1 MYYLYFSYAFI
12 IAILI
17 FVLSLKQNESKWWGV
32 LVFFSP
38 ITAPFYFLKT
48 KAKKGII
55 PAFITAVIFAV
66 VCIGEYHV
74 HINRAK
80 EISYSQYPPVVR
92 QAIRLSSSL
101 KIITN
106 NLNYDI
112 AQLNSLSRS
121 ESSLENMSATIEL
134 IGKMRV
140 EIIKRDAA
148 FHRLSSFLHD
158 YKSNLEQNSF
168 EWLLNIEKYYNNKIT
183 AIYFKKLKRYLDTF
197 ESLLQYTFQNFN
209 KINRR
214 VPVALDNYDAYYL
227 RYRGAMDDY
236 NRIGNMKIKFQNRFL
251 KKNPV
256 LVKFLPQILHLNSLE
271 LKSKLKLWD

>member
-1 MYYLYFSYAFI
+1 MYYFYFSYAFI
-12 IAILI
+12 IAIVI
-17 FVLSLKQNESKWWGV
+17 FVLSLKQNESKWWGA

-55 PAFITAVIFAV
+55 PALITALIFIG
-66 VCIGEYHV
+66 VCAGEYHV
-74 HINRAK
+74 HIKRVKKIN
-80 EISYSQYPPVVR
+80 YSQYPPVVR

-106 NLNYDI
+106 NLNDDI
-112 AQLNSLSRS
+112 AQLNQLSRS

-140 EIIKRDAA
+140 KIIKRQAA
-148 FHRLSSFLHD
+148 FRRLSSFLND
-158 YKSNLEQNSF
+158 YESNLEQNGF
-168 EWLLNIEKYYNNKIT
+168 ERLINIKKYYNNTIAT
-183 AIYFKKLKRYLDTF
+183 LYFKKLKIYLDTF
-197 ESLLQYTFQNFN
+197 ESLLQFTFENFN
-209 KINRR
+209 KISRK

-236 NRIGNMKIKFQNRFL
+236 NRIGNRKIEFQNRFL
-251 KKNPV
+251 KENPE
-256 LVKFLPQILHLNSLE
+256 LVKFLPQVLHLNSLE
-271 LKSKLKLWD
+271 LKSKLKLWK